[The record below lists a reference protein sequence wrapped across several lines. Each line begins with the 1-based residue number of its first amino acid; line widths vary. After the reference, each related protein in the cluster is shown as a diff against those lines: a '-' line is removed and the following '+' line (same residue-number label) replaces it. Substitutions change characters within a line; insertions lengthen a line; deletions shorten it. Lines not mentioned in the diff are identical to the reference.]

1 MNITLREA
9 LAKLDTRVVKS
20 EDPNLWEFAAA
31 LNRNY
36 GGLAWD
42 PEFDKRMRAYPIRVW
57 MCTDTMVGIYVY
69 FLDGEL
75 VAVSCQ
81 SARKSSKTYRFVSD
95 EAWTKIHN
103 LLRSLDKD
111 SADEIHA
118 LDEALPNY
126 APNPGSPHYFSIV

>member
-1 MNITLREA
+1 MNLTLREA

-20 EDPNLWEFAAA
+20 EDPNLWEFASAF
-31 LNRNY
+31 NMNFC
-36 GGLAWD
+36 GLAWD
-42 PEFDKRMRAYPIRVW
+42 HEFDNRMRAYPIRVW

-81 SARKSSKTYRFVSD
+81 SARRSAKIYRFVSE
-95 EAWTKIHN
+95 EAWLKVHN
-103 LLRSLDKD
+103 LLRSLDRD
-111 SADEIHA
+111 SADEIHV

-126 APNPGSPHYFSIV
+126 APDPRSPHYFSVI